1 MKKNLFYSIMTLVS
15 CMLFSVTIFA
25 QDSVVEF
32 LPLSN
37 KSKAPAKVTEYLQKE
52 ITQSLMDL
60 NRVRVFDQGMIDGVK
75 PAPGSGKVSPNL
87 NAQVIVKN
95 YLTTFGKS
103 EKGTKLKYRSK
114 ATKGSRVMILGTVQF
129 RDKNTDELVESV
141 DFKGKYQSGVPKAT
155 TSRNNGEAKST
166 TPSKESFGV
175 SMNPEVAAKR
185 AAQDAVDNFQE
196 GLAGAFVTDFNVTK
210 ILEGKNGDALIILID
225 GGVLQDVTKGATYE
239 LYTKK
244 QTGPGRFKETI
255 IGTIEVLVV
264 KEGDSMA
271 KVITGKDTV
280 FQNVNGGNSVYA
292 RIKTGE

>member
-15 CMLFSVTIFA
+15 CMLFSVAVFA
-25 QDSVVEF
+25 QKPVVEF
-32 LPLSN
+32 LPLNN

-52 ITQSLMDL
+52 ITLSLMEL
-60 NRVRVFDQGMIDGVK
+60 NRIKVFDQGMIDGSK
-75 PAPGSGKVSPNL
+75 PAPGSGKVNPNL
-87 NAQVIVKN
+87 KAQVIVKN
-95 YLTTFGKS
+95 YLTTFSKA
-103 EKGTKLKYRSK
+103 EKGTKLKYQSK
-114 ATKGSRVMILGTVQF
+114 ATKGNRVMILGTVQF
-129 RDKNTDELVESV
+129 RDMKTDEVVESV
-141 DFKGKYQSGVPKAT
+141 DFKGKYQTGVPKAT
-155 TSRNNGEAKST
+155 TSRNSGEAKST
-166 TPSKESFGV
+166 TPSRSSLGT

-185 AAQDAVDNFQE
+185 AAENAVDNFQE
-196 GLAGAFVTDFNVTK
+196 SLSGAFTTDFNVTK

-225 GGVLQDVTKGATYE
+225 GGALQDVTKGASYE

>member
-15 CMLFSVTIFA
+15 CMLFSAAVFA
-25 QDSVVEF
+25 QNPVVEF

-37 KSKAPAKVTEYLQKE
+37 KSKAPAKVTDFLQKE

-60 NRVRVFDQGMIDGVK
+60 NRIQVFDQGMIDGVK
-75 PAPGSGKVSPNL
+75 AAPGSGKVSPNL
-87 NAQVIVKN
+87 TGEVIVKN
-95 YLTTFGKS
+95 YLTSTPKA
-103 EKGTKLKYRSK
+103 EKGTKLKYQSK
-114 ATKGSRVMILGTVQF
+114 ASKGTRVMILGTVQF
-129 RDKNTDELVESV
+129 RDKNSGNLVESV
-141 DFKGKYQSGVPKAT
+141 DFKGKYQSGVPKANANT
-155 TSRNNGEAKST
+155 YNGEARTS
-166 TPSKESFGV
+166 TPSRASLGA
-175 SMNPEVAAKR
+175 SMNPEVSAKK
-185 AAQDAVDNFQE
+185 AAQDAVEDFQE
-196 GLAGAFVTDFNVTK
+196 SLSGAFATDFNVTK

-225 GGVLQDVTKGATYE
+225 GGALQDVTKGASYE

-244 QTGPGRFKETI
+244 QTGPGRVKETI